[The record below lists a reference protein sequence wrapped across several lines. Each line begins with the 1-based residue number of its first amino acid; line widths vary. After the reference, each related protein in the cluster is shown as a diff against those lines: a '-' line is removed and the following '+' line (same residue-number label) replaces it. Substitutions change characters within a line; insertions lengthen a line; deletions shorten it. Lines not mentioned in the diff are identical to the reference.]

1 MNRQKI
7 LSSYLRIRKK
17 TEILVK
23 DLRHEEMVVQTENF
37 VSPIKWHLAHTT
49 WFFEN
54 FVLKKFKRNYKTYD
68 KDFNYLFN
76 SYYNSAGKFNEK
88 SKRGLFI
95 WPLVS
100 EVLKYRKKIDE
111 MIIELIISDRLSDKS
126 FFFINLGL
134 NHEQQHQELILMDIL
149 NIFSYFPQKK
159 AFKKKKNK
167 KINKISKP
175 LWSIHQ
181 NVSFEYGFSGNQF
194 SYDNEKPSGKKK
206 LNPFK
211 ISLNFITIGEW
222 LEFIENKGYQD
233 SKYWLSDGW
242 DYINTNNIER
252 PMYWIDNK
260 YEYTLCGIEKLDKK
274 KPVSNISFYE
284 ADAFCRFTKKRLPTE
299 FELEFFLKKNLVKG
313 NFLES
318 KNMTPISFD
327 QNDASS
333 NSYGNVWCWTSS
345 NYTPYVGYSSYKGDI
360 GEYNKKFMCNQFVLK
375 GGSFATPKSHIR
387 ASYRNYYYP
396 NDRWQFSGMRVA
408 EDI

>member
-1 MNRQKI
+1 
-7 LSSYLRIRKK
+7 
-17 TEILVK
+17 
-23 DLRHEEMVVQTENF
+23 
-37 VSPIKWHLAHTT
+37 
-49 WFFEN
+49 
-54 FVLKKFKRNYKTYD
+54 
-68 KDFNYLFN
+68 
-76 SYYNSAGKFNEK
+76 
-88 SKRGLFI
+88 
-95 WPLVS
+95 
-100 EVLKYRKKIDE
+100 
-111 MIIELIISDRLSDKS
+111 
-126 FFFINLGL
+126 
-134 NHEQQHQELILMDIL
+134 
-149 NIFSYFPQKK
+149 
-159 AFKKKKNK
+159 
-167 KINKISKP
+167 
-175 LWSIHQ
+175 
-181 NVSFEYGFSGNQF
+181 
-194 SYDNEKPSGKKK
+194 
-206 LNPFK
+206 
-211 ISLNFITIGEW
+211 
-222 LEFIENKGYQD
+222 
-233 SKYWLSDGW
+233 
-242 DYINTNNIER
+242 
-252 PMYWIDNK
+252 MYWIDNK
-260 YEYTLCGIEKLDKK
+260 YEYTLCGIEKLDKN